1 MRRRGLWATH
11 NVNITTHNAPQRR
24 LPEHTEKDGVK
35 EHLTSIRVMISRR
48 PPDLTELIK
57 RRWNRKHELNISNLI
72 TQIKVSG
79 RTFLVQNERYLRNI
93 GVLTVDFLAECLPSI
108 LSVGQIP
115 SPYLPAALK
124 VPHPHRRAFAT
135 FPTTCSLW
143 FVPCRQHLSLSTTL
157 PLITAPTVI
166 IPRTPSPL
174 YVYAFPW
181 LNVKMQ
187 SHKGPRLTKLGTKLV
202 DVVLAI
208 QRTREVR

>member
-1 MRRRGLWATH
+1 MRRRGLWAAH
-11 NVNITTHNAPQRR
+11 NVNITTHNALQRR

-35 EHLTSIRVMISRR
+35 EHLTSIRVMISKR

-108 LSVGQIP
+108 LSVRQIP
-115 SPYLPAALK
+115 SLHLPAALQGPK
-124 VPHPHRRAFAT
+124 PASKSARN
-135 FPTTCSLW
+135 
-143 FVPCRQHLSLSTTL
+143 L
-157 PLITAPTVI
+157 PNDMSSVVCTVSTAPLSFHYTTPDTASAVI

-174 YVYAFPW
+174 SVYAFP
-181 LNVKMQ
+181 LAECQDAVAQ
-187 SHKGPRLTKLGTKLV
+187 ASSFKLGTKLA
-202 DVVLAI
+202 DIVLSI